1 MKTVRLT
8 GVLLVA
14 LALFATHSGVAAGTG
29 DATAGIA
36 AARAGSPLRGL
47 SPADRRARRLELR
60 YCRRSKAARQR
71 GRCLKRVRAK
81 YRRIAQRRTQAGPD
95 PVEPTAIHEVLATDN
110 TTNAIQSSYFIPFEQ
125 IERDDT
131 GMIREPAV
139 PTTLRIRAGEAV
151 RFVWDDQNRDS
162 PHTIAPWSYPP
173 GVNPWDFTFGASA
186 ALGVTFQRTFTVR
199 GRYEFRCSLHHE
211 TQILELTVTR

>member
-1 MKTVRLT
+1 VKTVWLT
-8 GVLLVA
+8 GALLFA
-14 LALFATHSGVAAGTG
+14 LALFVAPSGAGASTGHHAAGAGTARTG
-29 DATAGIA
+29 TL
-36 AARAGSPLRGL
+36 PRGL
-47 SPADRRARRLELR
+47 SRADREARRLELR
-60 YCRRSKAARQR
+60 ECRRSKPGRQR

-81 YRRIAQRRTQAGPD
+81 YRRIAHRRTQTGPD
-95 PVEPTAIHEVLATDN
+95 PVTPTAIHEVLATDN

-125 IERDDT
+125 IERDET
-131 GMIREPAV
+131 GMIRQPAV

-199 GRYEFRCSLHHE
+199 GQYEFRCSLHHE